1 MRRRCCAGRKNLK
14 DMIFFQ
20 YLAGGIA
27 VGMVYALM
35 AIGYSIV
42 FGILQLI
49 NMSHSALY
57 AFGAQIFLVYI
68 GMNFGVP
75 GAIVASVATTGLLSA
90 FIEFT
95 ALRPLRKKEP
105 MPIAGMITTMGSA
118 YIIQNLLNNIFGSDR
133 KLFPDF
139 YNIPLDLKNL
149 PVTSHQLV
157 LFTSSL
163 LLLIG
168 LTLIIKRSKLGFA
181 MQAVQQN
188 PRAAAI
194 VGININ
200 FVISFTFFLSG
211 ASAAITGVL
220 IGGYY
225 QIAYPM
231 MGSAIGM
238 KAFSSAV
245 LGGIGE
251 LHGAALGGL
260 LVGAVEGIVTGYL
273 GGAYKDAISFI
284 ILIAVL
290 IFKPEGLFGKKAISK
305 V

>member
-1 MRRRCCAGRKNLK
+1 MPRGKKGLKN
-14 DMIFFQ
+14 MIFFQ
-20 YLAGGIA
+20 YLVGGLA

-49 NMSHSALY
+49 NLSHSAVY
-57 AFGAQIFLVYI
+57 AFGAQIFLVYA
-68 GMNFGVP
+68 GMNLGIP
-75 GAIVASVATTGLLSA
+75 GAVIASIATTGLLSA

-105 MPIAGMITTMGSA
+105 MPVAGIITTMGAA

-139 YNIPLDLKNL
+139 YNIPLNLDNL
-149 PVTSHQLV
+149 PVTPHQLI
-157 LFTSSL
+157 LFTASL

-168 LTLIIKRSKLGFA
+168 LTLIVNKSKLGFA

-188 PRAAAI
+188 QGAAALM
-194 VGININ
+194 GINTN
-200 FVISFTFFLSG
+200 FVISFAFFLSG
-211 ASAAITGVL
+211 ASAAIAGVL

-225 QIAYPM
+225 QVAYPM

-238 KAFSSAV
+238 KAFSASV

-251 LHGAALGGL
+251 MRGAALGGL

>member
-1 MRRRCCAGRKNLK
+1 
-14 DMIFFQ
+14 MIFFQ
-20 YLAGGIA
+20 YLVGGLA

-49 NMSHSALY
+49 NLSHSAVY
-57 AFGAQIFLVYI
+57 AFGAQIFLVYA
-68 GMNFGVP
+68 GMSFGIP
-75 GAIVASVATTGLLSA
+75 GALIASIATTGLLSA

-105 MPIAGMITTMGSA
+105 MPVAGIITTMGSA

-139 YNIPLDLKNL
+139 YNIPLNLDNL
-149 PVTSHQLV
+149 PVTPHQLI

-168 LTLIIKRSKLGFA
+168 LTLIVNRSKLGFA

-188 PRAAAI
+188 QGAAALM
-194 VGININ
+194 GINTN
-200 FVISFTFFLSG
+200 FVISFAFFLSG
-211 ASAAITGVL
+211 ASAAIAGVL

-225 QIAYPM
+225 QVAYPM

-238 KAFSSAV
+238 KAFSASV

-251 LHGAALGGL
+251 MRGAALGGL